1 MKKIFLFA
9 VLLILSQS
17 PFAQVLKVSLAK
29 LKPFIPAG
37 YSVLANET
45 GDLNHDNYADV
56 ILVLKYNH
64 EADSDQA
71 ARPLLILLGKPG
83 GKLSLFARN
92 DSVVLCKA
100 CGGVFGDP
108 FDGIEIK
115 GRYFTID
122 HYGGSRF
129 KWTRMITFKYDPIKK
144 DFILHK
150 DAGVSFDDTLRGGK
164 LTTEFYKKQTFDKLK
179 FKDYKNGYND
189 E

>member
-1 MKKIFLFA
+1 MKKLLIFVVLFLFNTR
-9 VLLILSQS
+9 L
-17 PFAQVLKVSLAK
+17 FAQVLKVSLTK
-29 LKPFIPAG
+29 LKPFIPVG
-37 YSVLANET
+37 YSILASET

-71 ARPLLILLGKPG
+71 TRPLLILLGKPG

-92 DSVVLCKA
+92 DSVVLCKG

-108 FDGIEIK
+108 FEGIEIK
-115 GRYFTID
+115 GRYFSLD
-122 HYGGSRF
+122 HYGGNRF
-129 KWTRMITFKYDPIKK
+129 RWTRIITFKYNPVKK

-150 DAGVSFDDTLRGGK
+150 DAGVSYDDTLPVEK
-164 LTTEFYKKQTFDKLK
+164 LATQLYNKKAFNKMA
-179 FKDYKNGYND
+179 FKDYRQVD